1 MKKTRYSVRIVCL
14 LAAVGVSLFANAQE
28 DKKKEQDLNRQ
39 LTLERE
45 YDPSVQDANKVSTLP
60 VVKEPEVRKIPI
72 DYSDYTL
79 AMDPEQQISVL
90 PSGNILTQMD
100 YNKRRGYLRL
110 GAGTFMNLNGD
121 FGYHALS
128 TDRDQLSIS
137 FSHRSANGNV
147 KYIQLE
153 DAKVKAK
160 INDNLGGITYGHTFD
175 KAILN
180 LKLNY
185 GYSAF
190 NYYGYHDALEHWTN
204 SSFAYVIPAQEGFDR
219 ETNQVNQTIAASL
232 GIESKEG
239 ADLAYLVDLGFV
251 NFSHK
256 YGISKETDGPKE
268 NTFEAK
274 FDVSKGFND
283 NMRFGLGGLVEYF
296 NYSLPAEKTMSDGS
310 LYCCEFENHAEVML
324 SPYYKVGGENWNVKL
339 GANVMLKTGEEDL
352 FMASPNVAIHAE
364 VADKTELYLNANGK
378 LYSNSM
384 YEMSKI
390 NRYLDPTRELRPS
403 RNWLDAIVGIK
414 SGVAPGF
421 WFDVFAGYKMTSDDV
436 LFVPQF
442 SDLKDGFGNFSQAM
456 DNINTTL
463 LFVGANL
470 KYSYQQL
477 FELSLKGVYNSWKAK
492 YGDDWIGVGDNKELA
507 HAWGKPEMEL
517 NAGITVRPID
527 KLAVA
532 LDYYLATGRYT
543 QLYGTYEYK
552 MNNINELNLTA
563 TYTLNDTF
571 GFYVKANNL
580 LAQKYE
586 LYYGYPMQRL
596 SAQVGVNINF

>member
-90 PSGNILTQMD
+90 PSGSIMTDMA
-100 YNKRRGYLRL
+100 YNKRRGYLRF

-128 TDRDQLSIS
+128 TDRDQLSIA

-153 DAKVKAK
+153 DEKVKAK

-190 NYYGYHDALEHWTN
+190 NYYGYHDPLEYWT
-204 SSFAYVIPAQEGFDR
+204 SSTLEDVVSSQEGFDR
-219 ETNQVNQTIAASL
+219 ETNQVNQTIAASF

-256 YGISKETDGPKE
+256 YGISKDTDGPKE

-274 FDVSKGFND
+274 FDVSKGFNET
-283 NMRFGLGGLVEYF
+283 MRFGLGGLVEYF

-310 LYCCEFENHAEVML
+310 LYACEFENHAEVML

-352 FMASPNVAIHAE
+352 FMASPNVAINAT
-364 VADKTELYLNANGK
+364 VADKTEFYLTANGK

-403 RNWLDAIVGIK
+403 QNWLDAIVGIK

-442 SDLKDGFGNFSQAM
+442 PDLENRFGNFSQAM

-470 KYSYQQL
+470 KYNYQQL

-492 YGDDWIGVGDNKELA
+492 YGDDWIGVGEDKELA

-543 QLYGTYEYK
+543 QLHGAYEYK

-563 TYTLNDTF
+563 TYTLDDTF

>member
-90 PSGNILTQMD
+90 PSGSIMTDMA
-100 YNKRRGYLRL
+100 YNKRRGYLRF

-128 TDRDQLSIS
+128 TDRDQLSIA

-153 DAKVKAK
+153 DEKVKAK

-190 NYYGYHDALEHWTN
+190 NYYGYHDPLEYWT
-204 SSFAYVIPAQEGFDR
+204 SSTLEDVVSSQEGFDR
-219 ETNQVNQTIAASL
+219 ETNQVNQTIAASF

-256 YGISKETDGPKE
+256 YGISKDTDGPKE

-274 FDVSKGFND
+274 FDVSKGFNET
-283 NMRFGLGGLVEYF
+283 MRFGLGGLVEYF
-296 NYSLPAEKTMSDGS
+296 NYSLPAEKTMSDGG
-310 LYCCEFENHAEVML
+310 LYFCEFENHAEVML

-352 FMASPNVAIHAE
+352 FMASPNVAINAT
-364 VADKTELYLNANGK
+364 VADKTEFYLTANGK

-390 NRYLDPTRELRPS
+390 NCYLDPTRELRPS
-403 RNWLDAIVGIK
+403 QNWLDAIVGIK

-421 WFDVFAGYKMTSDDV
+421 WFDIFAGYKMTSDDV

-442 SDLKDGFGNFSQAM
+442 SDLENGFGNLSQAM

-477 FELSLKGVYNSWKAK
+477 FELTLKGVYNNWKAK
-492 YGDDWIGVGDNKELA
+492 YGDDWIGVGEDKELA

-543 QLYGTYEYK
+543 QFYGTYEYK

-586 LYYGYPMQRL
+586 LYYGYAMQRL

>member
-39 LTLERE
+39 MTLERE
-45 YDPSVQDANKVSTLP
+45 YDPSVQDASKVNTLP

-100 YNKRRGYLRL
+100 YNKRRGYLRF
-110 GAGTFMNLNGD
+110 GAGTFLNLNGD

-128 TDRDQLSIS
+128 TDRDQLSIA

-147 KYIQLE
+147 KYIQLPE
-153 DAKVKAK
+153 EKVKAK

-175 KAILN
+175 KATLN

-190 NYYGYHDALEHWTN
+190 NYYGLWEPSYPYSYPFLSDAW
-204 SSFAYVIPAQEGFDR
+204 DK
-219 ETNQVNQTIAASL
+219 ETNQVNQTIAATI
-232 GIESKEG
+232 GVESKEG
-239 ADLAYLVDLGFV
+239 ADLAYLVDLGVV

-268 NTFEAK
+268 TTFEAK
-274 FDVSKGFND
+274 FDVSKGFNE

-310 LYCCEFENHAEVML
+310 LYFCEFENHAEVML

-352 FMASPNVAIHAE
+352 FMASPNVAINAE

-384 YEMSKI
+384 YEMAKI
-390 NRYLDPTRELRPS
+390 NRYLDPTRELAPS
-403 RNWLDAIVGIK
+403 QNWLDAIVGIK

-436 LFVPQF
+436 LFIPQF
-442 SDLKDGFGNFSQAM
+442 ADLENGFGNFSQAVPNV
-456 DNINTTL
+456 DTKL

-477 FELSLKGVYNSWKAK
+477 FELTLKGVYNNWKAT
-492 YGDDWIGVGDNKELA
+492 YGEEWVGVADNDLP

-543 QLYGTYEYK
+543 QWYTEEYK

>member
-39 LTLERE
+39 MTLERE
-45 YDPSVQDANKVSTLP
+45 YDPSVQDASKVNTLP

-100 YNKRRGYLRL
+100 YNKRRGYLRF
-110 GAGTFMNLNGD
+110 GAGTFLNMNGD

-128 TDRDQLSIS
+128 TDRDQLSIA

-147 KYIQLE
+147 KYIQLPE
-153 DAKVKAK
+153 EKVKAK

-175 KAILN
+175 KATLN

-190 NYYGYHDALEHWTN
+190 NYYGLWEPSYPYSYPFLSDAW
-204 SSFAYVIPAQEGFDR
+204 DK
-219 ETNQVNQTIAASL
+219 ETNQVNQTIAATI
-232 GIESKEG
+232 GVESKEG
-239 ADLAYLVDLGFV
+239 ADLAYLVDLGVV

-268 NTFEAK
+268 TTFEAK
-274 FDVSKGFND
+274 FDVSKGFNE

-310 LYCCEFENHAEVML
+310 LYFCEFENHAEVML

-352 FMASPNVAIHAE
+352 FMASPNVAINAE

-384 YEMSKI
+384 YEMAKI

-403 RNWLDAIVGIK
+403 QNWLDAVVGIK

-436 LFVPQF
+436 LFIPQF
-442 SDLKDGFGNFSQAM
+442 ADLENGFGNFSQAVPNV
-456 DNINTTL
+456 DTKL

-477 FELSLKGVYNSWKAK
+477 FELTLKGVYNNWKAT
-492 YGDDWIGVGDNKELA
+492 YGEEWVGVADNDLP

-543 QLYGTYEYK
+543 QWYTEEYK

>member
-310 LYCCEFENHAEVML
+310 LYFCEFENHAEVML

-436 LFVPQF
+436 LFIPHF
-442 SDLKDGFGNFSQAM
+442 ATLENEFGNFSHAM

-470 KYSYQQL
+470 KYNYQQL

-492 YGDDWIGVGDNKELA
+492 YGDDWVGVGDNKELA

-517 NAGITVRPID
+517 NAGVTVRPID
-527 KLAVA
+527 KLAIA

-543 QLYGTYEYK
+543 QFYGTYEYK

>member
-39 LTLERE
+39 MTLERE
-45 YDPSVQDANKVSTLP
+45 YDPSVQDASKVNTLP

-100 YNKRRGYLRL
+100 YNKRRGYLRF
-110 GAGTFMNLNGD
+110 GAGTFLNLNGD

-128 TDRDQLSIS
+128 TDRDQLSIA

-147 KYIQLE
+147 KYIQLPE
-153 DAKVKAK
+153 EKVKAK

-190 NYYGYHDALEHWTN
+190 NYYGLYQPSYASTWTPVLDN
-204 SSFAYVIPAQEGFDR
+204 WDR
-219 ETNQVNQTIAASL
+219 ETNQVNQTIAAAI
-232 GIESKEG
+232 GVESKEG
-239 ADLAYLVDLGFV
+239 ADLAYLVDLGVV

-268 NTFEAK
+268 TTFEAK
-274 FDVSKGFND
+274 FDVSKGFNE

-296 NYSLPAEKTMSDGS
+296 NYSLPAEKTMPDGS

-339 GANVMLKTGEEDL
+339 GANVMLKTGEENL
-352 FMASPNVAIHAE
+352 FMASPNVAINAE

-384 YEMSKI
+384 YEMAKI
-390 NRYLDPTRELRPS
+390 NRYLDPTRELAPS
-403 RNWLDAIVGIK
+403 QNWLDAIVGIK

-436 LFVPQF
+436 LFIPQF
-442 SDLKDGFGNFSQAM
+442 ADLENGFGNFSQAVPNV
-456 DNINTTL
+456 DTKL

-477 FELSLKGVYNSWKAK
+477 FELTLKGVYNNWKAT
-492 YGDDWIGVGDNKELA
+492 YGEEWVGVADNDLP

-543 QLYGTYEYK
+543 QWYTEEYK

>member
-1 MKKTRYSVRIVCL
+1 
-14 LAAVGVSLFANAQE
+14 
-28 DKKKEQDLNRQ
+28 
-39 LTLERE
+39 
-45 YDPSVQDANKVSTLP
+45 
-60 VVKEPEVRKIPI
+60 
-72 DYSDYTL
+72 
-79 AMDPEQQISVL
+79 
-90 PSGNILTQMD
+90 
-100 YNKRRGYLRL
+100 
-110 GAGTFMNLNGD
+110 
-121 FGYHALS
+121 
-128 TDRDQLSIS
+128 
-137 FSHRSANGNV
+137 
-147 KYIQLE
+147 
-153 DAKVKAK
+153 
-160 INDNLGGITYGHTFD
+160 
-175 KAILN
+175 
-180 LKLNY
+180 

-219 ETNQVNQTIAASL
+219 ETNQVNQTIAASF

-274 FDVSKGFND
+274 FDVSKGFNET
-283 NMRFGLGGLVEYF
+283 MRFGLGGLVEYF
-296 NYSLPAEKTMSDGS
+296 NYSLPAEKTMPDGS
-310 LYCCEFENHAEVML
+310 LYFCEFENHAEVML

-352 FMASPNVAIHAE
+352 FMASPNVAINAE

-384 YEMSKI
+384 YEMAKI

-403 RNWLDAIVGIK
+403 QNWLDAIVGIK

-442 SDLKDGFGNFSQAM
+442 PDLENGFGNFSQAM

-470 KYSYQQL
+470 KYNYQQL
-477 FELSLKGVYNSWKAK
+477 FELSLRGVYNSWKAK
-492 YGDDWIGVGDNKELA
+492 YGDDWIGVGEDKELA

-543 QLYGTYEYK
+543 QLYGAYEYK